1 MSSAQRSQAMMMH
14 RQPVEE
20 LDVGFVLNGRYR
32 VGRLLAESVMARVY
46 VATDLSLGQPRVLKV
61 AQGRLNCARLER
73 EAELHGKVAEKAPG
87 LVRLCDQG
95 WLRPTDTFFAV
106 FDYLDGQDLS
116 EALRHGGTLAWQ
128 DALGIIE
135 RVAATLAELHATGI
149 VHRDIKPANI
159 FLCRQGDVRL
169 LDLGVAW
176 AAGYFPLTTP
186 GETVGTQPYLA
197 FEQIAH
203 PEEID
208 GRADVFALGLVLAE
222 MVAGPKALPWY
233 ENLEQEE
240 VLGALQR
247 RPPLHRLAPWLPR
260 ALTDVI
266 ETACQLDPAGRYQSM
281 NEFRAVL
288 VALLDKEKQRQQRL
302 AKRQRRKR
310 RMLLGAAAVG
320 IYAAGLV
327 TGGLLGELRLQR
339 QMQMRP
345 LAGMPCEGKSAT
357 STREPSQTLPS
368 PTQEN
373 PMKNFIRAAG
383 AAAGIMAATGAASRP
398 STAHA
403 KPKMC
408 QTDADCK
415 KKEACKSAGSLGN
428 WCAERDDNCPPGWRF
443 TKRAADPP
451 KGQCWIDRTPDGS
464 DPGRLY

>member
-1 MSSAQRSQAMMMH
+1 
-14 RQPVEE
+14 
-20 LDVGFVLNGRYR
+20 
-32 VGRLLAESVMARVY
+32 
-46 VATDLSLGQPRVLKV
+46 
-61 AQGRLNCARLER
+61 
-73 EAELHGKVAEKAPG
+73 
-87 LVRLCDQG
+87 
-95 WLRPTDTFFAV
+95 
-106 FDYLDGQDLS
+106 
-116 EALRHGGTLAWQ
+116 
-128 DALGIIE
+128 
-135 RVAATLAELHATGI
+135 

-159 FLCRQGDVRL
+159 FLCRQGDVLL

-208 GRADVFALGLVLAE
+208 GRADVFSLGLVLAE

-233 ENLEQEE
+233 ENLDPEE

-260 ALTDVI
+260 ALTDII

-281 NEFRAVL
+281 NEFRGLL
-288 VALLDKEKQRQQRL
+288 VALLDKEKERQQRL
-302 AKRQRRKR
+302 AERQRRKR

-320 IYAAGLV
+320 IYAAGLA

-339 QMQMRP
+339 QLQMRP
-345 LAGMPCEGKSAT
+345 LPGVPCEAK
-357 STREPSQTLPS
+357 STRRPDHEESSAASASGPSQTLPN
-368 PTQEN
+368 PTQES
-373 PMKNFIRAAG
+373 PMKNFVRAAG

-403 KPKMC
+403 KPQMC

-428 WCAERDDNCPPGWRF
+428 WCAQRDEKCAFQWRF
-443 TKRAADPP
+443 TKRAAEPP
-451 KGQCWIDRTPDGS
+451 KGQCWIEATEDGS
-464 DPGRLY
+464 DTGRLY